1 VIEAPGPISEDAQ
14 ARMRQLLRDAIALEA
29 PLVPTGALCPLE
41 ALPPLPPPPEPFD
54 DVSDEE
60 GEVKLADDYFDT
72 DDFEMDMDTLPLAVR
87 LKSHRLESKR

>member
-1 VIEAPGPISEDAQ
+1 
-14 ARMRQLLRDAIALEA
+14 MRQLLRDAIALE
-29 PLVPTGALCPLE
+29 PLE

-72 DDFEMDMDTLPLAVR
+72 DDFEMDMDTFPLAVR